1 MTLNSINQYGHDF
14 QIKVLS
20 SLLTHKEFLV
30 NIHDI
35 ISEEYFENQA
45 QKWAIKEVLNYYDKY
60 HTTPSLDILK
70 VELQKVDNEVLQIS
84 IKEQLKQAFVSSDDD
99 LEYVQEE
106 FTNFCKNQQL
116 KKALMS
122 SVDLLKAGD
131 FDGIRFIVDNALK
144 AGQDKNIGHEYV
156 KDIEERYRENSR
168 ETVPTP
174 WDKINNLLQGGLGN
188 GDFGL
193 IFGNPGGG
201 KSWSLVALGGH
212 AVRLGYNVLHYTLEL
227 GEEYVGKRYDAFFTK
242 IPVNKIDSQRDKVEE
257 IIPQLPG
264 KLIIKEYP
272 TGRASVSTIE
282 SHIAKSTSMGVKPD
296 LVIIDYVDLLS
307 SRKTNR
313 ERKDEIDDIYTSTK
327 GLARQLDIP
336 IWSVSQVNRAGANDN
351 VIQGDKAAGSYDKIM
366 ITDFCMS
373 LSRKK
378 EDKVNNTGRFHLM
391 KNRYGMDGIT
401 FGIEADTST
410 GHFIVKNEYVEGDEP
425 EALALQPRSNKFDTD
440 VDNFDKQLLRKK
452 FFELNP

>member
-84 IKEQLKQAFVSSDDD
+84 IKEQLKLAFVTSDED

-156 KDIEERYRENSR
+156 KDIESRYRENSR
-168 ETVPTP
+168 ETIPTP
-174 WDKINNLLQGGLGN
+174 WPRINDLLQGGLGN

-227 GEEYVGKRYDAFFTK
+227 GEDYVGKRYDAFFTK
-242 IPVNKIDSQRDKVEE
+242 IPVNKVDSHRDKVEE

-272 TGRASVSTIE
+272 TGKATISTIE
-282 SHIAKSTSMGVKPD
+282 SHIAKATSMGSKPD

-307 SRKTNR
+307 SRKKNR

-327 GLARQLDIP
+327 GLARQLNIP

-391 KNRYGMDGIT
+391 KNRYGMDGLT
-401 FGIEADTST
+401 FGVEADTST
-410 GHFIVKNEYVEGDEP
+410 GHFIVKNEYFEGE
-425 EALALQPRSNKFDTD
+425 ESENLAPTTRSNKFDTD
-440 VDNFDKQLLRKK
+440 VDTFDKAQLRKK

>member
-1 MTLNSINQYGHDF
+1 MILYQ
-14 QIKVLS
+14 K
-20 SLLTHKEFLV
+20 
-30 NIHDI
+30 NILK
-35 ISEEYFENQA
+35 ISA

-227 GEEYVGKRYDAFFTK
+227 GEEYVGKRYDAFF
-242 IPVNKIDSQRDKVEE
+242 
-257 IIPQLPG
+257 
-264 KLIIKEYP
+264 
-272 TGRASVSTIE
+272 
-282 SHIAKSTSMGVKPD
+282 H
-296 LVIIDYVDLLS
+296 
-307 SRKTNR
+307 
-313 ERKDEIDDIYTSTK
+313 
-327 GLARQLDIP
+327 
-336 IWSVSQVNRAGANDN
+336 
-351 VIQGDKAAGSYDKIM
+351 
-366 ITDFCMS
+366 
-373 LSRKK
+373 
-378 EDKVNNTGRFHLM
+378 
-391 KNRYGMDGIT
+391 
-401 FGIEADTST
+401 
-410 GHFIVKNEYVEGDEP
+410 
-425 EALALQPRSNKFDTD
+425 
-440 VDNFDKQLLRKK
+440 
-452 FFELNP
+452 